1 MNTATEIMI
10 DGRPVKFRASAA
22 TLRLYRAKFNRDLL
36 VDLKVMGD
44 VAQSGEMPQT
54 ATETI
59 ERLAWT
65 MAKQADETVPDDI
78 MAWLDEFSP
87 LAIFNA
93 TPEIFKLWGLNTEQ
107 LSIAK
112 KKSH

>member
-1 MNTATEIMI
+1 MIESKTIEI